1 MKQKQK
7 KTNKTKKKNDEKK
20 LPKQNLQC
28 KKEWPILNM
37 YNVHIKWKS
46 AYNNKITKWGSLTN
60 DFSLEKTRPFE
71 DNFDDDGELFWQCK

>member
-37 YNVHIKWKS
+37 YISNG
-46 AYNNKITKWGSLTN
+46 NQRTT
-60 DFSLEKTRPFE
+60 TRLQ
-71 DNFDDDGELFWQCK
+71 NGAA